1 MMNQKILIFD
11 ASSIISFT
19 MNGLFDELR
28 KLKSVFK
35 GKFLITNGV
44 KREIIDRPIKI
55 KRFKFEALKIKQL
68 LEEKVFEMPS
78 SIGIKDEEISA
89 RGQEMLNIAN
99 SSFISEVKKI
109 HLIDVG
115 EATCLALSEIL
126 NKKGIKNVLII
137 DERTTRMLVES
148 PENLKKLLEKKMHVN
163 IKIDEKNIK
172 SFMGFKIIR
181 STELAYVLW
190 KKGIAKLKGLD
201 ILEGLLYALK
211 FKGASISHDEIKTIT
226 NLK

>member
-1 MMNQKILIFD
+1 MQKVLIFD

-19 MNGLFDELR
+19 MNGLFDEIR
-28 KLKSVFK
+28 KLKSIFK
-35 GKFLITNGV
+35 GKFLITSEI
-44 KREIIDRPIKI
+44 KREVIDNPIKI

-78 SIGIKDEEISA
+78 SIRINDEEILK
-89 RGQEMLNIAN
+89 RGQEILKIAN

-109 HLIDVG
+109 HLIDLG
-115 EATCLALSEIL
+115 EASCLALSEIL
-126 NKKGIKNVLII
+126 NKKEIKNILVV
-137 DERTTRMLVES
+137 DERTTRMLIER
-148 PENLKKLLEKKMHVN
+148 PENLKNLLEKKMHVN
-163 IKIDEKNIK
+163 IKINEKNIK
-172 SFMGFKIIR
+172 SFTGFKIIR

-190 KKGIAKLKGLD
+190 KKGLTRLKGID

-211 FKGASISHDEIKTIT
+211 FKGASISHDEIREIT

>member
-1 MMNQKILIFD
+1 MTQKALIFD

-19 MNGLFDELR
+19 MNGLFDEIR
-28 KLKSVFK
+28 KLKSIFK

-44 KREIIDRPIKI
+44 KREVIDNPIKI
-55 KRFKFEALKIKQL
+55 KRFKFEALKVKQL

-78 SIGIKDEEISA
+78 SIGINDEEILK
-89 RGQEMLNIAN
+89 RGQEMLKIAN
-99 SSFISEVKKI
+99 STFVSDIKKI
-109 HLIDVG
+109 HLIDFG
-115 EATCLALSEIL
+115 EASCLALSEML
-126 NKKGIKNVLII
+126 NKKGIKNILIV
-137 DERTTRMLVES
+137 DERTTRMLVEK
-148 PENLKKLLEKKMHVN
+148 PENLKNLLEKKLHVN

-190 KKGIAKLKGLD
+190 KKGITKLKGID

-211 FKGASISHDEIKTIT
+211 FKGASISHDEIREIT
-226 NLK
+226 SLK